1 MFNLNII
8 KSNKKILQQRVDNLN
23 RKIIH
28 IISAIIIFFFP
39 YFLSLEQII
48 FISLLFAL
56 IFSLASIYNF
66 LPIINRVKRTSF
78 GDIFYPLGIMI
89 SAIIFLPDNIT
100 FFQFGVLVLGFSDA
114 LANIIGDFFGVHR
127 FKSRWGTKSLEGSL
141 AFFVSTLLLI
151 IIFQGPFFISNF
163 LIYLLIAI
171 VLTLIEFF
179 FFLGLDNL
187 FLPVLASYFLSL
199 L

>member
-39 YFLSLEQII
+39 YFLNLEQII

-56 IFSLASIYNF
+56 IFSLASVYNI

-89 SAIIFLPDNIT
+89 SAIIFLPENIM

-114 LANIIGDFFGVHR
+114 LANIVGDFFGTHR
-127 FKSRWGTKSLEGSL
+127 FKSRLGTKSLEGSL
-141 AFFVSTLLLI
+141 AFFISTLLLI
-151 IIFQGPFFISNF
+151 IIFQGPFFVSNF

-171 VLTLIEFF
+171 ILTLIEFF